1 MKDIVGKVTSA
12 KSQKTI
18 TVVVERLFRAPLYH
32 KVIKKRKKYTA
43 HDELGAK
50 EGDLV
55 RLVETR
61 PLSKMKRWRAV
72 EIVNRESDN
81 KPSKSKKVTLIK
93 KETSAK
99 GGSTLGGK
107 EKKTK

>member
-81 KPSKSKKVTLIK
+81 KPSKSRKVTLVK
-93 KETSAK
+93 KET
-99 GGSTLGGK
+99 K